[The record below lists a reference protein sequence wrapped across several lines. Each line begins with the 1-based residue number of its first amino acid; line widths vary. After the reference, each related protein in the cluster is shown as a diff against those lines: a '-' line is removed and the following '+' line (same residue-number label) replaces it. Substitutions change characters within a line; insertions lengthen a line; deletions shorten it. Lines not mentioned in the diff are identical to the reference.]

1 MAQNQANFGLNFRV
15 DKSGLNDLKKSLQD
29 IMRLGQK
36 NSATGTMTKELEE
49 ACKAAQ
55 QLESIL
61 DGAWNSKLGQLNLD
75 KVNQGIKNT
84 YGSVSQL
91 RQQLEASG
99 AAGTTA
105 GNAGRAAY
113 NKMASQILNTN
124 VQLKQTNSLLDNMAT
139 SMANTVKWG
148 ITSSIFNNMTRSVQD
163 AFYYVKNLDSSL
175 NDIRIVTGASA
186 DQMASFAQQANTAAK
201 ALGQST
207 RSYTDASLIYYQ
219 QGLSEEDVKARTEVT
234 LKAANVT
241 GQSAQAV
248 SEQLTAVWNG
258 YKVEASEAELY
269 IDKLAAVA
277 TTTASDLEELST
289 GMSKVASAANAMGV
303 DVDQLNAQLAT
314 IVSVTRQAPESV
326 GTALKTIYARMSDLK
341 LGGVD
346 EDGMGLGKVT
356 GQMEEMGIKVLDANG
371 DLRDMGAVIEEVAT
385 KWDGWTSAQQT
396 AMAQVMAGTRQY
408 NNLVALFDNW
418 DMYTDALNTSVG
430 AVGTLQEQQD
440 IYMERTEAHLKQL
453 KTELETTYSSLLNT
467 DVLNGTVD
475 IIKDMVEQFNSFI
488 NGIGGGGNAL
498 INFGAIGVNVFSKQL
513 GASINQTI
521 QNIEALKANLSAI
534 KLKGDV
540 SEDIL
545 QNIKD
550 QHLANGEGKLDD
562 SALAKEAQYAQ
573 KTLQLRQVLTQE
585 QQNYFTS
592 LQSEIGLRERELNYL
607 REYQNIA
614 RNILDDENA
623 TLEMF
628 QERVQIVQKDLKE
641 ARETQTNTTKNIKK
655 YNDADYPDDGDNA
668 ILIERLTQLSKITQE
683 EEKQQI
689 INDAIKNIKN
699 GQNITETQTKVILEA
714 ETKEVEKQKTL
725 LGQVTQGL
733 KGKKAAED
741 GTLDALTAEQAAR
754 EKILQQQQAQAER
767 QQRITNVIRKTS
779 AAVQGLNA
787 VVGAL
792 SKGMDETATAADK
805 ADAVFAG
812 LSGGLAAAANFIV
825 PGSGILV
832 QGVADLIRGSLE
844 LVGLWDNFE
853 NIFKTTADKLA
864 EINEGVTKN
873 NEITK
878 KTNTQIGYIEQ
889 VKEEYAELSEKAGQ
903 YGENLYTMT
912 EEEQNR
918 YHELTDTFAEYNSAI
933 ILGYDE
939 QGRAIVNNQTAI
951 QKTID
956 MLREQ
961 AKLEAR
967 DNLKDIPGQ
976 LNTFNSK
983 VETAQNEVDALSYSA
998 TEYGIWSNNADKQFI
1013 YDVNNNIVD
1022 NAVSESDLIGVLES
1036 YSLYL
1041 SNLKEEVKNTET
1053 SIKDTENSM
1062 KNLTV
1067 AELVETT
1074 YDLYEEIQRQD
1085 GRMTED
1091 QFTRLQEYS
1100 AELRK
1105 FFTEENFTDL
1115 ITTNWRGKEKI
1126 SATGQELFEAF
1137 SEYQEPILKLAEQY
1151 QQTADKL
1158 QTDLNAANQK
1168 LKDAK
1173 LFDTNYLL
1181 SVIQYGEGY
1190 DQEWDAL
1197 SFEAQ
1202 QIGSR
1207 LVIDYVENLE
1217 YGMVAEKATQ
1227 LNREGEVY
1235 QVAVEMIQEF
1245 VASFGE
1251 AYNLIGESLSE
1262 AIENADLSNFEG
1274 TSKEYKEKI
1283 SEIIE
1288 SVLSGVNN
1296 EQLDQGTK
1304 DALSAYF
1311 KNIFGLND
1319 LDIDFDSG
1327 QVQKMSTS
1335 VEELYADTAEVI
1347 SNKLSKFKIDNIDV
1361 IGPWL
1366 EGILDESELKNIDEI
1381 MSKFDFAGFKEGPQN
1396 LETFGEYLKQAAVAA
1411 AEAETSTSKYNKAI
1425 ENNKNILK
1433 KFEDKESLT
1442 EAEKEYL
1449 SALEQEFPMLK
1460 NLQRG
1465 SKEYSEA
1472 MKKAQEEQTENYK
1485 KSLEEEKEDLKN
1497 NLKEKKQAL
1506 KEYSEEEKEDPNSG
1520 YQKDLAE
1527 IAADE
1532 ARIQDIDYELNV
1544 IVVAEPSIADQIR
1557 NLYNEAD
1564 TLITLR
1570 ATVENGEAL
1579 SENQQNALGDFFA
1592 SEQGQSFIDEY
1603 LETGVL
1609 TDQMLNAA
1617 EAFADAKA
1625 ELAQEAK
1632 EDLVTEAEELKAA
1645 ADRFQRRA
1653 DRARENGYEDYADD
1667 LQSKA
1672 DAKYTE
1678 AGDKVAEI
1686 ATIDSEEK
1694 DYQKN
1699 KDDAFDSKV
1708 DKFDIDGEDTR
1719 DLGEDLQA
1727 AAKDSEI
1734 LSDNLIDNANAAR
1747 EVAKEIK
1754 RAEKAVKNI
1763 KDNYKDWNKALEES
1777 NEWSDDYKKAL
1788 KGMRTSFED
1797 FLDLD
1802 YDSLSDEFVKSAKSQ
1817 ELLQEAMSG
1826 TGEEARAAY
1835 NELQAL
1841 AAQDIYNENIGDL
1854 SEDIS
1859 NEMQEIA
1866 AIESIDIGEKIVIG
1880 ENEIANRL
1888 SALYTNA
1895 VNAAV
1900 AGGQSVA
1907 SAMETANNIINAVGF
1922 DAPDIEME
1930 EKTVYVTGELPDGA
1944 TPIPGGSVIGPD
1956 GQTIQGYTWQ
1966 EEPGGSYTYA
1976 VTMLLPKK
1984 GSSFTKSSENFG
1996 GANTGG
2002 GGNGGGGGGGGGGG
2016 KKLKKPEKRQK
2027 DYYHKINKNLKKLTT
2042 SYERLAEIQDKTF
2055 GKDHIENI
2063 KKVNENIDQQILK
2076 LRKRIKIAKEQERVD
2091 LKEEIQKNY
2100 KGVKFD
2106 VNPEN
2111 GLEFIA
2117 NYDTILQK
2125 YYDKYYNAKTQ
2136 EAQDKAKK
2144 KYDDLKD
2151 LLDRFEKVN
2160 ETIDSD
2166 VAEIRSL
2173 IDEKYQNFIAQF
2185 EYEIE
2190 MRINWGETDRDVR
2203 EFFKNFNGNVEGIN
2217 TGLSEIDF
2225 EGLANFEKMQFN
2237 SFMNS
2242 GELTSKTRQIGDII
2256 KEIEKIDAANAA
2268 GYKITNKDEEKYFSD
2283 IYGDDKNKAME
2294 DLKARREELMGDLEK
2309 MKDARNNA
2317 YDAYLDAID
2326 DGIEKFDKHIE
2337 QYEMINEEIS
2347 HNMNLIEMLYGETS
2361 DMMEA
2366 QYDLQESSYL
2376 GQLTSLK
2383 KISDTYKSQW
2393 ENEKKLMAE
2402 MEKNGDTTSQAYAE
2416 AKERAEIYEEAYNES
2431 VSNLQKTTEEAVQN
2445 LIDEYAFGVKKT
2457 LDNMADSLFSSKD
2470 NPTFNTALT
2479 EWELMEKESSM
2490 YLDNINAAFE
2500 IQKLESKYRDALNST
2515 DSIAAQKK
2523 LNEAM
2528 EYELGVLREKD
2539 KLSQYEI
2546 DRANLQY
2553 ELTLKQIALEEA
2565 QQNKSKMRLRRDA
2578 QGNYSYQFTADTDNI
2593 NKAKEEVNDVLQQ
2606 LTNLSQEK
2614 GKEIYNTALN
2624 ETQNFIERMA
2634 EIETMADGA
2643 EKDRLRALTQEN
2655 YNRVMGDLMSQSEL
2669 VENHIHQ
2676 LVDGPLAEIMSKE
2689 EQLFVGDKGISTQ
2702 VINLTKTLR
2711 DNIAGKGGMA
2721 NITGIALQ
2729 EIKDKSDAYKTS
2741 LEQIEGATGKA
2752 FKQLS
2757 SEKYVN
2763 GIKTKIG
2770 DLTTATDGLASSW
2783 TTTLDNIKLVITE
2796 MDKALTEAKKVK
2808 KALEAVKAA
2817 EAKEKKE
2824 YKAAGDAAK
2833 KENKNLVKDDEK
2845 PTNTKKNEEKTETT
2859 TTTTTTKKKKGTG
2872 NGKVEVGD
2880 KVTIKSSY
2888 AAYAGGSY
2896 ISNPKYKKGSKLY
2909 IQKISGSW
2917 VHIGTKKAM
2926 NASTQVGW
2934 IKKKDISG
2942 YDTGG
2947 YTGDWGNN
2955 GGKLAFLHKK
2965 ELVLNQKDT
2974 QNILDA
2980 VNIIRGLSG
2989 LLQNSMI
2996 NRIEGLT
3003 QSLNG
3008 LSLPTVQT
3016 NSETGPQAI
3025 EQTVHITA
3033 EFPGATEALQIET
3046 ALNNLVNR
3054 ASQYAF
3060 RKE

>member
-1 MAQNQANFGLNFRV
+1 MAQNQANFGIGFKV
-15 DKSGLNDLKKSLQD
+15 DKSGLNELKKSLQD
-29 IMRLGQK
+29 IIKLGEQSSK
-36 NSATGTMTKELEE
+36 SGSIDEGLKQ
-49 ACKAAQ
+49 ACQTAK
-55 QLESIL
+55 QLETIL

-99 AAGTTA
+99 AAGTAA
-105 GNAGRAAY
+105 GNVGQTAY

-453 KTELETTYSSLLNT
+453 KAELETTYSSLLNT

-534 KLKGDV
+534 KLKDEV
-540 SEDIL
+540 SKDIL
-545 QNIKD
+545 QKIQD
-550 QHLANGEGKLDD
+550 QHVANGEGKLDD

-628 QERVQIVQKDLKE
+628 QERVQIQQKALKE
-641 ARETQTNTTKNIKK
+641 AREQQTNTTKNIKK

-668 ILIERLTQLSKITQE
+668 ILTERLTKLSQITEE
-683 EEKQQI
+683 EEKQKI

-733 KGKKAAED
+733 KGKQAAED

-767 QQRITNVIRKTS
+767 QQRITDIIRKTS
-779 AAVQGLNA
+779 AVLQGLNA

-805 ADAVFAG
+805 ADATFAG
-812 LSGGLAAAANFIV
+812 LSGGLSAVANYIM

-832 QGVADLIRGSLE
+832 QGVFDLLRGTME
-844 LVGLWDNFE
+844 LIGLWDNFE

-903 YGENLYTMT
+903 YGEKLDQMT
-912 EEEQNR
+912 AEEQAR
-918 YHELTDTFAEYNSAI
+918 YTELTNTFTEYNSAI
-933 ILGYDE
+933 ILGYDR
-939 QGRAIVNNQTAI
+939 QGRAIVDNQTAI

-967 DNLKDIPGQ
+967 ENLKDIPGQ
-976 LNTFNSK
+976 LNTFNSN
-983 VETAQNEVDALSYSA
+983 VEGAQKEVDDLSAIST
-998 TEYGIWSNNADKQFI
+998 TEYDIWSDNADKGFT
-1013 YDVNNNIVD
+1013 YDGNNNIID
-1022 NAVSESDLIGVLES
+1022 NAVTESDLIKALGS
-1036 YSLYL
+1036 YNLYL

-1053 SIKDTENSM
+1053 AIKDTEDSM

-1074 YDLYEEIQRQD
+1074 YDLYEEIERQE

-1105 FFTEENFTDL
+1105 FFTEENFIDEIGTDFWNKGDVL
-1115 ITTNWRGKEKI
+1115 TKA
-1126 SATGQELFEAF
+1126 SELFEAF

-1151 QQTADKL
+1151 QQTTGKIQADL
-1158 QTDLNAANQK
+1158 TAANQK

-1288 SVLSGVNN
+1288 SVLNGISN
-1296 EQLDQGTK
+1296 EQLQDQGTK

-1327 QVQKMSTS
+1327 QVQNMSTT
-1335 VEELYADTAEVI
+1335 VEELYADTAEII
-1347 SNKLSKFKIDNIDV
+1347 SNKLSKFKIDNVDV

-1366 EGILDESELKNIDEI
+1366 EGILDESELANIDEI
-1381 MSKFDFAGFKEGPQN
+1381 MSKFDFAEFKEGPQN
-1396 LETFGEYLKQAAVAA
+1396 LETFGEYLKKAAEAA

-1449 SALEQEFPMLK
+1449 STLEQEFPMLK

-1472 MKKAQEEQTENYK
+1472 MKKAQEEQTKNYK
-1485 KSLEEEKEDLKN
+1485 KSLEEEKEDLEN
-1497 NLKEKKQAL
+1497 NLKEKRQAL
-1506 KEYSEEEKEDPNSG
+1506 KEYSEEEKEDPNSD

-1532 ARIQDIDYELNV
+1532 ARVQDIDYEMNV
-1544 IVVAEPSIADQIR
+1544 ILVAEPSIADQIR

-1579 SENQQNALGDFFA
+1579 SEGQQNALGDFFA
-1592 SEQGQSFIDEY
+1592 SDQGQPFMEEY
-1603 LETGVL
+1603 LSTGVI
-1609 TDQMLNAA
+1609 TDQMLNAV
-1617 EAFADAKA
+1617 EAFADAKT

-1632 EDLVTEAEELKAA
+1632 EGLVAEAEELKTA
-1645 ADRFQRRA
+1645 ADRLQKEA
-1653 DRARENGYEDYADD
+1653 EGYLDQGKVELAE
-1667 LQSKA
+1667 KKFAEA
-1672 DAKYTE
+1672 DAKYAE
-1678 AGDKVAEI
+1678 AGGKVAEI
-1686 ATIDSEEK
+1686 ATIDSEEE

-1699 KDDAFDSKV
+1699 KDDAFDSSV
-1708 DKFDIDGEDTR
+1708 DKFDIEGEETR
-1719 DLGEDLQA
+1719 NLGENLQE
-1727 AAKDSEI
+1727 AAKDSEV
-1734 LSDNLIDNANAAR
+1734 LSENLVDNADAAR

-1754 RAEKAVKNI
+1754 RAEKAVESI
-1763 KDNYKDWNKALEES
+1763 KDNYKDWSKALEES
-1777 NEWSDDYKKAL
+1777 NEFSEEYGEAL
-1788 KGMRTSFED
+1788 EGMRTSFED

-1802 YDSLSDEFVKSAKSQ
+1802 YDSLSDEFVKSAEAQ
-1817 ELLQEAMSG
+1817 ELLQKAMSG
-1826 TGEEARAAY
+1826 TGEEAQTAY

-1841 AAQDIYNENIGDL
+1841 AAQDIYNENIGNL
-1854 SEDIS
+1854 SEEIS

-1866 AIESIDIGEKIVIG
+1866 AIESVDVGEKIVVG
-1880 ENEIANRL
+1880 ENEVANKL
-1888 SALYTNA
+1888 NNLYSNA
-1895 VNAAV
+1895 VNAAI

-1907 SAMETANNIINAVGF
+1907 SAMQTANSIINAVGYE
-1922 DAPDIEME
+1922 APEIEME
-1930 EKTVYVTGELPDGA
+1930 EKTVTVTGQLPDGW
-1944 TPIPGGSVIGPD
+1944 TPQENGSMTGPD
-1956 GQTIQGYTWQ
+1956 GQLLQGVKWI
-1966 EEPGGSYTYA
+1966 EESGGTYTYTQ
-1976 VTMLLPKK
+1976 TMLVPKAK
-1984 GSSFTKSSENFG
+1984 SFTKSSENLG

-2027 DYYHKINKNLKKLTT
+2027 DYYHKVNKNLKKLTT
-2042 SYERLAEIQDKTF
+2042 AYERLAEIQDKTF

-2106 VNPEN
+2106 TDPEN

-2117 NYDTILQK
+2117 NYDAILQK
-2125 YYDKYYNAKTQ
+2125 YYNKYLNATTQ

-2144 KYDDLKD
+2144 KYDDFKD

-2160 ETIDSD
+2160 ETIDND

-2185 EYEIE
+2185 EYELT

-2203 EFFKNFNGNVEGIN
+2203 EFFKNFKGEI
-2217 TGLSEIDF
+2217 SDIDF
-2225 EGLANFEKMQFN
+2225 LGLANFEKSQLE
-2237 SFMNS
+2237 SFKNS
-2242 GELTSKTRQIGDII
+2242 GELTSKTRQIYDIMG
-2256 KEIEKIDAANAA
+2256 EIDKIDKANAD
-2268 GYKITNKDEEKYFSD
+2268 GKKITNKEDEKYFSAV
-2283 IYGDDKNKAME
+2283 YGDDKAKAME
-2294 DLKARREELMGDLEK
+2294 DLRKIREGLMGDLES
-2309 MKDARNNA
+2309 MKEARDNA

-2337 QYEMINEEIS
+2337 QYEMVNEELE
-2347 HNMNLIEMLYGETS
+2347 HNKNLIEMIYGESS
-2361 DMMEA
+2361 DMMKA
-2366 QYDLQESSYL
+2366 QYDLQEQNNL
-2376 GQLTSLK
+2376 GQIKSLK
-2383 KISDTYKSQW
+2383 TIRDTYK
-2393 ENEKKLMAE
+2393 ERADKEREAMAA
-2402 MEKNGDTTSQAYAE
+2402 MEEAGDTTSQAYAD
-2416 AKERAEIYEEAYNES
+2416 AKERAEMYEEAYIEANG
-2431 VSNLQKTTEEAVQN
+2431 NLQKATENAVQN
-2445 LIDEYAFGVKKT
+2445 LIDKYTFGVKKT
-2457 LDNMADSLFSSKD
+2457 LDNMANSLFASGT

-2479 EWELMEKESSM
+2479 EWDLMEKESEM

-2515 DSIAAQKK
+2515 DSITAQKK

-2528 EYELGVLREKD
+2528 ESELGMLREKD

-2593 NKAKEEVNDVLQQ
+2593 NKAQQDVNDVLQQ

-2614 GKEIYNTALN
+2614 GKEIYETALN

-2634 EIETMADGA
+2634 EIEAMADGA
-2643 EKDRLRALTQEN
+2643 EKDRLRTLTQEN
-2655 YNRVMGDLMSQSEL
+2655 YDRVMGDLMSQSEL
-2669 VENHIHQ
+2669 VEKHIGD
-2676 LVDGPLAEIMSKE
+2676 LVNGPLAEIISE
-2689 EQLFVGDKGISTQ
+2689 EKKLFEGDQGISTQ

-2711 DNIAGKGGMA
+2711 ENIAGKGGISE
-2721 NITGIALQ
+2721 ITKAALK
-2729 EIKDKSDAYKTS
+2729 EIDDKAEEYRQGLKAIGD
-2741 LEQIEGATGKA
+2741 ATGQA
-2752 FKQLS
+2752 FDKLS
-2757 SEKYVN
+2757 DETYVAN
-2763 GIKTKIG
+2763 IKTKIES
-2770 DLTTATDGLASSW
+2770 LTTETGSLKTAWEG
-2783 TTTLDNIKLVITE
+2783 TLTAIEGVLTA
-2796 MDKALTEAKKVK
+2796 MDEILETSPEVEA
-2808 KALEAVKAA
+2808 ALEAITAA
-2817 EAKEKKE
+2817 EDREKTE
-2824 YKAAGDAAK
+2824 YKAAGDEAENANKELVEAK
-2833 KENKNLVKDDEK
+2833 ED
-2845 PTNTKKNEEKTETT
+2845 PTPTTTVTETNEDKDKNKKK
-2859 TTTTTTKKKKGTG
+2859 TKKKTIKVG
-2872 NGKVEVGD
+2872 GKVKAKGNILNYD
-2880 KVTIKSSY
+2880 GSS
-2888 AAYAGGSY
+2888 AGKQYFS
-2896 ISNPKYKKGSKLY
+2896 SDPKYKVLKINGNLVQVRWHKLP
-2909 IQKISGSW
+2909 SG
-2917 VHIGTKKAM
+2917 VTGYFKK
-2926 NASTQVGW
+2926 SQLTPLR
-2934 IKKKDISG
+2934 S
-2942 YDTGG
+2942 GG
-2947 YTGDWGNN
+2947 YTGDWNGD
-2955 GGKLAFLHKK
+2955 GGKVALLHKK